1 MERVTILIREA
12 FYRDHEAR
20 LEELAPNADFIGF
33 SDRDEM
39 LELLPQAHALYGG
52 SPREDVLDSCRLLRW
67 VHMSSAGVDRHFPK
81 QLADRGVTLTRGSGA
96 YGVPISEH
104 VLAMMLAFTRGLPQY
119 IRQQT
124 RREWERTAPISEIHG
139 KTLGVF
145 GMGDIGS
152 ALARKANA
160 LGMRV
165 FALARRSRQAP
176 EYVEALWTPDRL
188 DDMLGLSDFVA
199 ACAPLT
205 DATRGRF
212 GAHEFARMKD
222 TAYFF
227 NIGRGAVAVQAD
239 LERALTDGEIAGAGL
254 DVTDPEP
261 LPADSPLW
269 DMENVILTPHVS
281 GGSDGTPG
289 RVTEITL
296 ENIRRFAAGEELA
309 NVVDPEHGY

>member
-12 FYRDHEAR
+12 FYADNESR
-20 LEELAPNADFIGF
+20 LAALAPNADFLTF
-33 SDRDEM
+33 DDRDDM
-39 LELLPQAHALYGG
+39 LSKLPRAHALYGG
-52 SPREDVLDSCRLLRW
+52 SPREDVLDRCPNLRW
-67 VHMSSAGVDRHFPK
+67 VHMSSAGVDRYLPR

-124 RREWERTAPISEIHG
+124 RRQWERTAPISEISG
-139 KTLGVF
+139 KTLGVY

-152 ALARKANA
+152 DLARKAHA

-165 FALARRSRQAP
+165 YGVARREREAP
-176 EYVEALWTPDRL
+176 DYVEELWTSDRL
-188 DDMLGLSDFVA
+188 DDLLRAADFLA

-212 GAHEFARMKD
+212 GTREFALMKD

-261 LPADSPLW
+261 LPAESVLW

-281 GGSDGTPG
+281 GGSDGTPD
-289 RVTEITL
+289 RVTEIVL
-296 ENIRRFAAGEELA
+296 DNVRRFAAGEPLM